1 MARISKKKANTPEQ
15 KQQTNMHLWI
25 IITLLTVQTL
35 FLFYKNMD
43 FIKNIFKQDPNKYY
57 EDELEKSTLNS
68 EETSDTATTVNM
80 ANVRISV
87 LNGCGSSG
95 IATVWKEKLRKM
107 NLDVRETGNT
117 DKKYV
122 KTVILSRIE
131 DMRYAKQLARSLGV
145 GSENVVMQLN
155 KDLVDIDLTIIIG
168 SDHKE
173 LEKRKSDG

>member
-1 MARISKKKANTPEQ
+1 MMRISKKKAHTPEQ
-15 KQQTNMHLWI
+15 KPQTNLHLWI
-25 IITLLTVQTL
+25 IITLLSVQTV
-35 FLFYKNMD
+35 FLFYKNMY
-43 FIKNIFKQDPNKYY
+43 FFKNIFKDDPNKYY
-57 EDELEKSTLNS
+57 EDELKKKTLNG
-68 EETSDTATTVNM
+68 EETSDNASIVNM

-95 IATVWKEKLRKM
+95 IATVWKDRLRKM
-107 NLDVRETGNT
+107 NFDVRETGNT